1 MYLPVAFERRQTRLR
16 PITVYVA
23 GPKYRLLRLKEPRV
37 CGRLIRPLETAL
49 TITMNKNTKRRP
61 VRFGILNLGLGIL
74 LATMIVGVAGCDGDK
89 PEAKPVGATPG
100 PAASASPANSPVT
113 APSGSPVA
121 SATKLDALTGRWTGE
136 GGAYLNVIK
145 KGDKFSVEIAN
156 LDGPKT
162 FEGTA
167 KGETIEF
174 TRNGKTETIK
184 AASGAETGM
193 KGFEK
198 ETNCVVVT
206 KGSEGFCKK

>member
-1 MYLPVAFERRQTRLR
+1 M
-16 PITVYVA
+16 
-23 GPKYRLLRLKEPRV
+23 LLT
-37 CGRLIRPLETAL
+37 IFAL
-49 TITMNKNTKRRP
+49 TA
-61 VRFGILNLGLGIL
+61 LGLG
-74 LATMIVGVAGCDGDK
+74 ACTNTPEVK
-89 PEAKPVGATPG
+89 PPASPS
-100 PAASASPANSPVT
+100 PAASASPATSP
-113 APSGSPVA
+113 AASPSGSPA
-121 SATKLDALTGRWTGE
+121 ATADKGKADALVGRWP
-136 GGAYLNVIK
+136 GAAGTYLNITR
-145 KGDKFSVEIAN
+145 KGDKYSIEIAN

-167 KGETIEF
+167 KGDMIEF